1 MAIQIGQ
8 SEPGCNDPMGLL
20 AACHRRV
27 ERFLKT
33 LCAAAAQASVHDLTT
48 EEREAIGRSLRYF
61 REAAPNHTA
70 DEEQDLFPALVNRD
84 PAAAAA
90 VESLESDHVRAG
102 ELHRRVDA
110 IGEEWIRSGRL
121 SESEL
126 AKFREASTQLEQLYA
141 EHIRIE
147 ETDVFPRAAQV
158 LNEAELEAIG
168 RRMAERRGVAFLPKS
183 MAS

>member
-8 SEPGCNDPMGLL
+8 AEPGCNDPMGLL
-20 AACHRRV
+20 VACHRRV

-33 LCAAAAQASVHDLTT
+33 LSAAAGQLGGRDLTT

-70 DEEQDLFPALVNRD
+70 DEEQDLFPALVSRD
-84 PAAAAA
+84 PYAAAA
-90 VESLESDHVRAG
+90 VQSLESDHVRAG

-110 IGEEWIRSGRL
+110 IGEQWMAAGRL
-121 SESEL
+121 SESALAEL
-126 AKFREASTQLEQLYA
+126 RQACAQLEQLYT

-147 ETDVFPRAAQV
+147 ETDVFPRAADL
-158 LNEAELEAIG
+158 LNAEELEAIG
-168 RRMAERRGVAFLPKS
+168 RRMAARRGVAFVPK
-183 MAS
+183 